1 MDLREQLAAFWAG
14 ERPDQ
19 IPYTIYQSKL
29 PPVDHPVVQQMFAD
43 GLGVTCFVPTWEV
56 SYDASIDIRDDFTRQ
71 DGRQLHRQTWRTPVG
86 EIFAT
91 WTEDWHQKYFLAT
104 AEDYRVMMYIV
115 EHTTLAAAYESFLE
129 QDAALPPYAVAVP
142 RMGRTPLQTI
152 LVDYAGLG
160 NFALHLYEY
169 EEEVRALYEALLVQ
183 FRRHIE
189 IVAGGPGRYINV
201 LENFTAET
209 LGPRRYRE
217 FLLPVYEECFPL
229 LQGAG
234 KVVGCH
240 YDGQLAVV
248 KDLIAGAP
256 IDLIESLTPPPEGD
270 LSLVDARAAWPDK
283 LFWAHINLG
292 CYDLPA
298 EELRRLVLGRIEEGA
313 PDGRRLAFEVSEQ
326 LPARW
331 LESMPV
337 VLDALAEARTC
348 FA

>member
-1 MDLREQLAAFWAG
+1 MTLREQLAAFWAG

-29 PPVDHPVVQQMFAD
+29 PPVDHPVVQGMFAN

-56 SYDASIDIRDDFTRQ
+56 TYHASIDMRDDVTLR
-71 DGRQLHRQTWRTPVG
+71 DGVRHRRQTWRTPLG
-86 EIFAT
+86 EIDAT
-91 WTEDWHQKYFLAT
+91 WVEDWHQTYFLET
-104 AEDYRVMMYIV
+104 AEDYRVMTYIV
-115 EHTTLAAAYESFLE
+115 EHTAIEPAYESFLA

-160 NFALHLYEY
+160 NLALHLYEY
-169 EEEVRALYEALLVQ
+169 EEEVRALYEALLAQ

-217 FLLPVYEECFPL
+217 FLLPVYEECFPV

-234 KVVGCH
+234 KIVGCH
-240 YDGQLAVV
+240 YDGQTAVV
-248 KDLIAGAP
+248 KDLIAAAP

-270 LSLVDARAAWPDK
+270 LTLAEARAAWPDK

-298 EELRRLVLGRIEEGA
+298 AELRRLVLERIEEAA

-337 VLDALAEARTC
+337 VLDALAEARAC